1 MLTVAIETSEN
12 LHLLVALNYYSRA
25 RFITNLL
32 PLLQRAST
40 LRRVVTVA
48 AGGLEGPLDPTD
60 IPARH
65 VALTAIR
72 GHLSTLIDLGLE
84 AIAET
89 APEVSFVHDYPG
101 IVNTPLFDH
110 MEGIFGLVMRTSIYL
125 IGRWICVPVKESG
138 ERHLYL
144 ATSAKFPPTTGGS
157 GRGFSIPL
165 GDGID
170 VAQGTTG
177 VVGSG
182 VYAVQWDCESGARAS
197 QKLLARFRDNGVV
210 EEIWRH
216 TESEFKRITGG

>member
-1 MLTVAIETSEN
+1 M
-12 LHLLVALNYYSRA
+12 LVALNYYSRT

-32 PLLQRAST
+32 PLLRRASS

-60 IPARH
+60 IPARQ
-65 VALTAIR
+65 VALGRVR

-84 AIAET
+84 AVAQR

-101 IVNTPLFDH
+101 IVNTPLFRH
-110 MEGIFGLVMRTSIYL
+110 MDGIFGLVMRTAIAL
-125 IGRWICVPVKESG
+125 LGPWICVPVTESG

-144 ATSAKFPPTTGGS
+144 ATSAKYPPATTGGVGPGS
-157 GRGFSIPL
+157 CVPL

-182 VYAVQWDCESGARAS
+182 VYAVQWDCEHGSHSS
-197 QKLLARFRDNGVV
+197 QRLLAQYRDQGVV
-210 EEIWRH
+210 EDIWRH
-216 TESEFKRITGG
+216 TESEFKRITGR